1 MMADLPLP
9 MAAFLAGLISFLSPC
24 VLPLVPGYVSLIS
37 GVGVDELRRPTAH
50 VMRTVMVNAVLF
62 VAGFSVVFIAL
73 GAIASEIG
81 RLVGQHIAVLSQFAG
96 VVIVVFGL
104 HMIGLVPIRWL
115 DKDRRFHHLGE
126 GATATGSFLVGFSF
140 GFGWTPCVGPIFGT
154 ILALSA
160 SEATVREGALLLA
173 VYSLGLA
180 VPFLITALAV
190 DRFLVFYGR
199 FRRHLHTLEVVSGG
213 MLVAVGVLI
222 FTRHFAA
229 INALMNRV
237 PFFRTIAERFL

>member
-1 MMADLPLP
+1 MMAALPLP

-62 VAGFSVVFIAL
+62 VAGFTVVFIAL

-81 RLVGQHIAVLSQFAG
+81 RLVGQHITILSQVAG
-96 VVIVVFGL
+96 IVVVVFGL
-104 HMIGLVPIRWL
+104 HMIGPVPIRWL
-115 DKDRRFHHLGE
+115 DRDRRFHHLGQS
-126 GATATGSFLVGFSF
+126 ATASGSFLVGFSF
-140 GFGWTPCVGPIFGT
+140 GFGWTPSVGPIFGT
-154 ILALSA
+154 ILAM
-160 SEATVREGALLLA
+160 
-173 VYSLGLA
+173 
-180 VPFLITALAV
+180 AV

-199 FRRHLHTLEVVSGG
+199 FRRHLHTLEVISGG
-213 MLVAVGVLI
+213 MLVAMGVLI

-237 PFFRTIAERFL
+237 PFFRAMAERFL